1 MGEHEM
7 VVIKGKE
14 RDIDAIAK
22 GRFDLE
28 TDSKLGDEEKGAV
41 RNCHA
46 IGLCPIL
53 LIVQIP
59 PPTSPHPIRI
69 PF

>member
-1 MGEHEM
+1 M
-7 VVIKGKE
+7 VVIKGNE

-28 TDSKLGDEEKGAV
+28 TDSKLGDEEKGAA
-41 RNCHA
+41 RNCRA

-53 LIVQIP
+53 LIVQFLLQLLLIP
-59 PPTSPHPIRI
+59 QGSL
-69 PF
+69 FG